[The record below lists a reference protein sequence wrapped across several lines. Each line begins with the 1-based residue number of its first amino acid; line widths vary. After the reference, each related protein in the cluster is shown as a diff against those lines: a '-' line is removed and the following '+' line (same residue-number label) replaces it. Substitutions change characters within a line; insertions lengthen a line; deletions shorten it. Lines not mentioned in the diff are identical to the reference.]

1 MHVTGTAQYNCINSL
16 AMLTL
21 FTAFQA
27 ALIVR
32 LLQITFQI
40 SILGTLLSVVKYDY
54 QLAEKI

>member
-16 AMLTL
+16 TMLTL